1 MLPLA
6 KDIAQAILS
15 GFNRHYHTFLYFT
28 QGANARFESADWKSV
43 QEHSALRI
51 QSYDAKVNEA
61 VTLLKNRF
69 GIKTLDEHIWHWVK
83 AAYIELL
90 SDHKQP
96 ELAESFFNS
105 LFCRMFDRRYYLN
118 ENIFVKTQVD
128 PDTFSAYT
136 ESDRYQINQQNIH
149 DVYKTIIDKLPLTLP
164 VRQDQTLYRLMD
176 EALSEQIQEDIDTLQ
191 HAELEILQPLFYRNK
206 AAYVVGKISVGPS
219 KTFPFVLPVL
229 NNEKGELY
237 IDSLIA
243 NKQDTAIIF
252 GFARAYF
259 MVDTQYPGAI
269 VHFLKS
275 ILPSKTASELYTCIG
290 LQKHGKTLFYRD
302 FLEHLSQ
309 TDDDFVVAPGIRGM
323 VMTVF
328 TLPSYPFVFKL
339 IKDKFAPQ
347 KEMTHATVKEK
358 YQLVKQHDRV
368 GRMADTLEFSWVA
381 FPLNRF
387 SDELLNEL
395 KKTVQSQL
403 RIEGDM
409 LLLKHVYIERRMTPL
424 NLYLDDAKTE
434 EQYIH
439 AIREYGLAIKQIAAA
454 NIFPGDML
462 FKNFGVTRH
471 GRVIF
476 YDYDEICYLSECNF
490 RHIPPPRYPEDEM
503 ASEPWYSVAPNDI
516 FPEEFASFLLCDP
529 NTRKHFKALH
539 PDLLEATFWQSK
551 QANIRSGL
559 FEDVFPYNEQK
570 RFKNRASL

>member
-1 MLPLA
+1 MIPLA
-6 KDIAQAILS
+6 KEIAQSILS

-28 QGANARFESADWKSV
+28 QGAPARFEQADWQGV
-43 QEHSALRI
+43 QESSALRI

-83 AAYIELL
+83 DAYIGLL
-90 SDHKQP
+90 ENHPQP

-118 ENIFVKTQVD
+118 ANIFVKTNVD
-128 PDTFSAYT
+128 PQRFEAFTDCTCHRLSDEPHKNHAVFS
-136 ESDRYQINQQNIH
+136 QILAH
-149 DVYKTIIDKLPLTLP
+149 LPLSLPIKQNTGMLNKMHSSLVAQIPSSLDDAKLTLL
-164 VRQDQTLYRLMD
+164 T
-176 EALSEQIQEDIDTLQ
+176 
-191 HAELEILQPLFYRNK
+191 PLFYRNK
-206 AAYVVGKISVGPS
+206 AAYAVGRLETSDGRCY
-219 KTFPFVLPVL
+219 PFVLPVL
-229 NNEKGELY
+229 NTERQSLY
-237 IDSLIA
+237 IDALIA
-243 NKQDTAIIF
+243 NEKETAVIF

-302 FLEHLSQ
+302 FLEHLSH
-309 TDDDFVVAPGIRGM
+309 TNDDFIVAPGIKGM

-347 KEMTHATVKEK
+347 KEMTHATVRQK

-381 FPLNRF
+381 FPKDRF
-387 SDELLNEL
+387 SDELIDEL
-395 KKTVQSQL
+395 KHTVASQF

-424 NLYLDDAKTE
+424 NLYLDNATC
-434 EQYIH
+434 EQQSIS
-439 AIREYGLAIKQIAAA
+439 AINEYGLAIKQIAAA

-476 YDYDEICYLSECNF
+476 YDYDEICYLTECNF
-490 RHIPPPRYPEDEM
+490 RHIPAPRYPEDEM
-503 ASEPWYSVAPNDI
+503 ASEPWYSVSPNDI

-529 NTRKHFKALH
+529 TTRKHFKALH
-539 PDLLEATFWQSK
+539 PELLDAEFWRSK
-551 QANIRSGL
+551 QANIVQGL
-559 FEDVFPYNEQK
+559 FEDVFPYSEEK
-570 RFKNRASL
+570 RF

>member
-1 MLPLA
+1 MIPLA
-6 KDIAQAILS
+6 KEIAQSILS

-28 QGANARFESADWKSV
+28 QGAPERFSRADYKAV
-43 QEHSALRI
+43 QENSALRI
-51 QSYDAKVNEA
+51 QSYDAKVDDA

-69 GIKTLDEHIWHWVK
+69 GIKTLDDNIWHWVK
-83 AAYIELL
+83 DAFAELL
-90 SDHKQP
+90 DNHHQP

-118 ENIFVKTQVD
+118 ANIFVKTNVNPQR
-128 PDTFSAYT
+128 FEAFT
-136 ESDRYQINQQNIH
+136 ECTRYQLQRDNTQIFSR
-149 DVYKTIIDKLPLTLP
+149 IIAAMPLTLP
-164 VRQDQTLYRLMD
+164 VRQDDSLFAKMQH
-176 EALSEQIQEDIDTLQ
+176 ALSSQIAEDTNA
-191 HAELEILQPLFYRNK
+191 AELTMLSPLFYRNK
-206 AAYVVGKISVGPS
+206 AAYAVGRVVTVTGQYH
-219 KTFPFVLPVL
+219 PFVLPVL
-229 NNEKGELY
+229 NREDNTLF
-237 IDSLIA
+237 IDTLIA
-243 NKQDTAIIF
+243 NEKDTAVIF

-259 MVDTQYPGAI
+259 MVDTEHPGAI

-309 TDDDFVVAPGIRGM
+309 TDDDFVIAPGIKGM

-339 IKDKFAPQ
+339 IKDRFAPQ
-347 KEMTHATVKEK
+347 KEMTHAKVKEK

-381 FPLNRF
+381 FPKSRF
-387 SDELLNEL
+387 SEELIQEL
-395 KKTVQSQL
+395 RTTVGSQL

-424 NLYLDDAKTE
+424 NLYLDHATTE
-434 EQYIH
+434 AQSIS
-439 AIREYGLAIKQIAAA
+439 AIGEYGLAIKQIAAA

-476 YDYDEICYLSECNF
+476 YDYDEICYLTECNF

-503 ASEPWYSVAPNDI
+503 ASEPWYSVSPNDI

-529 NTRKHFKALH
+529 VTRKHFNALH
-539 PDLLEATFWQSK
+539 PDLLDAEYWRAK
-551 QANIRSGL
+551 QHNIRQGM
-559 FEDVFPYNEQK
+559 FEDVFPYSEDK
-570 RFKNRASL
+570 RF